1 MILKAPGRKTDEH
14 GMGRAAIFTLVL
26 AALAASGWGWIQ
38 RFHQPPK
45 SALREHAARTAATA
59 ELKEAGDQ
67 LYLTKSWAGTFDG
80 PDLKNFQ
87 NLELVHADRQGFCIH
102 VVKNGYA
109 FRLIGP
115 GGVPEPGRC
124 Q

>member
-1 MILKAPGRKTDEH
+1 
-14 GMGRAAIFTLVL
+14 MGRAATLVL
-26 AALAASGWGWIQ
+26 MLGALVASSGWGWYQ
-38 RFHQPPK
+38 RFHVPPK
-45 SALREHAARTAATA
+45 SAVREQAARAAATD

-67 LYLTKSWAGTFDG
+67 LYLTKSWADTFDG
-80 PDLKNFQ
+80 PDLKNFRD
-87 NLELVHADRQGFCIH
+87 LTLAHADWHGFCIH
-102 VVKNGYA
+102 VVKDGYA